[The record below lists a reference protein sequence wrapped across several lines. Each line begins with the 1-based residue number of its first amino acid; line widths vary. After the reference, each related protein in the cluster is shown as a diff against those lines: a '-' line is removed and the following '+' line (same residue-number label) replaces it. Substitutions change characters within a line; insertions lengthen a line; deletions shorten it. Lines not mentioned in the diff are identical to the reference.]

1 MLRYCFNIFNHSY
14 YENTEVGIIIPAET
28 ESAWKALCGC
38 ALDTDHPWC
47 QSDKAAWK
55 HWEVGFWDSLFW
67 DKHES
72 PAFST
77 HPNTTAMR
85 ATARNF
91 LGQGTSARPW
101 DRLHPPPRCSLSN
114 VPPFESLPAAKVWRP
129 LETHLNSQV
138 WDMARRLITF
148 QSFHHN
154 PSPNARCHCWTSGRQ

>member
-1 MLRYCFNIFNHSY
+1 MKILKWGSSSQQRQRVLEKHF
-14 YENTEVGIIIPAET
+14 V
-28 ESAWKALCGC
+28 
-38 ALDTDHPWC
+38 
-47 QSDKAAWK
+47 AAPSTRTIRDANPIKPLEK

>member
-1 MLRYCFNIFNHSY
+1 
-14 YENTEVGIIIPAET
+14 
-28 ESAWKALCGC
+28 
-38 ALDTDHPWC
+38 
-47 QSDKAAWK
+47 
-55 HWEVGFWDSLFW
+55 
-67 DKHES
+67 
-72 PAFST
+72 
-77 HPNTTAMR
+77 MR

-148 QSFHHN
+148 QSITILLQTRDVIAE
-154 PSPNARCHCWTSGRQ
+154 PQGGSKTE